1 MTTLL
6 LAVLAAAALTAPGG
20 DAACISC
27 HDRLSPDAVAGW
39 QLSRHA
45 RSGVGC
51 IHCHGEAH
59 VAEGDASVAYFPS
72 PALCGECHRA
82 EHAGWR
88 SGKHAR
94 AWTAVKSVPGLR
106 HASAPATGAEL
117 ECVRCHRVGL
127 EDQEDIRP
135 LRLAGSNR
143 VAACAS
149 CHEGHAFSAID
160 ARQPTACAKC
170 HGGPSHPQW
179 DAWAGSP
186 HGARWVMRAGRSD
199 AAGVAP
205 PTCQFCHFRAGG
217 HAQRTPY
224 GSIGLPLVPPSDPAW
239 AADRAVILRALG
251 VSTADGAE
259 GPRREA
265 FTRARIGPEDRMS
278 LQRDRAAL
286 VEACRDCHAAR
297 FVREALAAREAA
309 LKSCDHLTAEA
320 IRDVATLHS
329 EGVLAPTAN
338 GAFPDLVTARG
349 GLPVERRLA
358 EMVFD
363 HRARLVAAAFHVNP
377 SAAAW
382 HAALARD
389 REDVRRLVS
398 GYLLRPPAPPRR

>member
-1 MTTLL
+1 MTTLV
-6 LAVLAAAALTAPGG
+6 LAVLVASGALASGR
-20 DAACISC
+20 DADCISC

-51 IHCHGEAH
+51 VTCHGEAH
-59 VAEGDASVAYFPS
+59 VAEGDAVAAYFPA
-72 PALCGECHRA
+72 PELCGECHRA

-94 AWTAVKSVPGLR
+94 AWTAVREVPGLR
-106 HASAPATGAEL
+106 HASAPVTGGTL

-127 EDQEDIRP
+127 EAQEDVLP
-135 LRLAGSNR
+135 LRRAGANR

-149 CHEGHAFSAID
+149 CHEAHAFSPSD

-170 HGGPSHPQW
+170 HGGPGHPQW
-179 DAWAGSP
+179 EAWAGSP
-186 HGARWVMRAGRSD
+186 HGARWAVRAGRAD
-199 AAGVAP
+199 PAALAP
-205 PTCQFCHFRAGG
+205 PTCQLCHFREGS

-224 GSIGLPLVPPSDPAW
+224 GTLGLPLVPPSDPAW

-251 VSTADGAE
+251 VSGPSGAA

-265 FTRARIGPEDRMS
+265 FARAKVGAEDRLA

-286 VEACRDCHAAR
+286 VEACRDCHDAR
-297 FVREALAAREAA
+297 FVREALTAREAA
-309 LKSCDHLTAEA
+309 LRACDRLTAEA
-320 IRDVATLHS
+320 IRDVATLHA

-338 GAFPDLVTARG
+338 GAFPDLVASRE
-349 GLPVERRLA
+349 GLLVERRLA

-398 GYLLRPPAPPRR
+398 GHLLRPPAPPRR